1 MTLSIQLL
9 TYWKPYTS
17 SPLDGKLEVGRR
29 DGWKS
34 LGKGEGRELT
44 VIEAYVRGTVQL
56 EGTRRVVGAYPNL
69 AGALSSAIFF
79 ITATLGVGLCFW
91 RFAAPFEA
99 GYRRAPKGG
108 MPLGPTGPAGRP
120 LPPRPMPKT
129 SDRRPRTWRN
139 DDEVSTPRG
148 FVKREMSPSLS
159 VTVSHSFSILS
170 QSHHDF
176 RLRMIYLRFLRPSRY
191 CINSK
196 VVMRL
201 SKLQRTRSLRLFLH
215 DHMH

>member
-56 EGTRRVVGAYPNL
+56 EGTRRVVGTYPNL
-69 AGALSSAIFF
+69 AAALSSVMFF
-79 ITATLGVGLCFW
+79 VTATLGVSLCFW
-91 RFAAPFEA
+91 RFAAPFEG
-99 GYRRAPKGG
+99 GYRRTSKGG
-108 MPLGPTGPAGRP
+108 MPLGPTGPGGRP
-120 LPPRPMPKT
+120 LPLRPTPKT
-129 SDRRPRTWRN
+129 LDRRPRTWRN
-139 DDEVSTPRG
+139 EDEASTPRG
-148 FVKREMSPSLS
+148 FVKREMSPSPS
-159 VTVSHSFSILS
+159 VTVSHSFSFLAR
-170 QSHHDF
+170 SHGDF
-176 RLRMIYLRFLRPSRY
+176 RLRTICLRFLRPSHY

-196 VVMRL
+196 VVMHL
-201 SKLQRTRSLRLFLH
+201 
-215 DHMH
+215 